1 VYALD
6 QLGTTMKQH
15 PAPFRNFDPR
25 SDQIAEF
32 NLGVYQGSWLMA
44 EKIPT
49 VLGYHGN
56 EVRFFDELWG
66 TKNIWQHQL
75 SPTLWDLYA
84 VEFMT
89 LQIDAGT
96 QIPGYSKALG
106 PVSFPS
112 FEGRRA
118 PAGFLFQRDTAAQW
132 VRVVPLAMK
141 VPEDRI
147 VPTVVDASFPTNMV
161 ALYPDTTS
169 IAGATE
175 PGGVADST
183 SLRASLTAWEEGAM
197 TVAISGSEDRT
208 RYLLV
213 AENWHPGWQATIDGQ
228 PATTHRANH
237 AMLSVALPPG
247 AREVKLTFVT
257 PGYAAGKGITALSTV
272 LALGIIGF
280 GTMRGRKHDG

>member
-1 VYALD
+1 MD
-6 QLGTTMKQH
+6 M
-15 PAPFRNFDPR
+15 
-25 SDQIAEF
+25 
-32 NLGVYQGSWLMA
+32 
-44 EKIPT
+44 T
-49 VLGYHGN
+49 VK
-56 EVRFFDELWG
+56 ELKERMDRG
-66 TKNIWQHQL
+66 ET
-75 SPTLWDLYA
+75 PTLIDVREPSEAAICRIPGA
-84 VEFMT
+84 VLIPQRQLPQQLASFDKNQEIVVHCKSGGRSAHAVQFMT
-89 LQIDAGT
+89 LQLDAGT

-106 PVSFPS
+106 PVSLPS

-118 PAGFLFQRDTAAQW
+118 PAGFLFQRDTPAQW

-147 VPTVVDASFPTNMV
+147 IPTVVDASFPPNMI
-161 ALYPDTTS
+161 ALFPDSTT
-169 IAGATE
+169 IPGATE

-183 SLRASLTAWEEGAM
+183 SLTASLTSWEEGAM

-257 PGYAAGKGITALSTV
+257 PGYGAGKGITAISTV

-280 GTMRGRKHDG
+280 GTLRGRKTDG